1 MLTKSFWYRFFPS
14 DWISETTGMKS
25 YQISTYMM
33 LMLLM
38 YKKRQPIFDNAC
50 ILARISGCSVKT
62 FNEALDFLLSDEK
75 IIRLEDGRL
84 WSLEVEEELKNS
96 DENLN
101 KFSERAS
108 KAANARWQNHKKT
121 ESDNKNNAHDAKH
134 KNAKH
139 AKNAKHVMHTKNA
152 QSDACDDKQNDAKKH
167 SNDDANKHSE
177 RASRAAKERWKNHE
191 KSDSCINLLT
201 GNVSKNNAKNAK
213 HDACD
218 ANNITIHNITYN
230 KKNNSIELSKKDQET
245 DAKLDV
251 SEFLENQ
258 VQELEP
264 SSASNQSKPAK
275 SKRGCR
281 LPEDY
286 EPDLQ
291 YAVSKGLELDEAIS
305 EAKRFKDHWKSKTGS
320 GATKMDWS
328 ATWRNWITSPYGP
341 LVRKQNINKI
351 KTIGENYASS
361 FKEKSIGER
370 IAERVLDI
378 GAGRF
383 FDTDLEPFE
392 SRLSI
397 DLETWSRN
405 DCRRGSKSIR
415 DSSADTGVDF
425 YRS

>member
-230 KKNNSIELSKKDQET
+230 KKITLSSYQKKIRKRMLNWT
-245 DAKLDV
+245 FLN
-251 SEFLENQ
+251 FLENQ
-258 VQELEP
+258 IQELEP
-264 SSASNQSKPAK
+264 SSASNQSKLAK

-286 EPDLQ
+286 EPDREAAVTLGLPPECVTLEIAKFKDYWLSKAGANATKVDWHRTWCNWVRTAIEQ
-291 YAVSKGLELDEAIS
+291 LERKRSYGNSNNSQSGGQRGWGHSVARYMSTIKNSSDLYSILRDEDDKTAVSLGSRQEALPFRS
-305 EAKRFKDHWKSKTGS
+305 EG
-320 GATKMDWS
+320 
-328 ATWRNWITSPYGP
+328 
-341 LVRKQNINKI
+341 
-351 KTIGENYASS
+351 NYL
-361 FKEKSIGER
+361 FG
-370 IAERVLDI
+370 
-378 GAGRF
+378 
-383 FDTDLEPFE
+383 T
-392 SRLSI
+392 
-397 DLETWSRN
+397 
-405 DCRRGSKSIR
+405 
-415 DSSADTGVDF
+415 
-425 YRS
+425 